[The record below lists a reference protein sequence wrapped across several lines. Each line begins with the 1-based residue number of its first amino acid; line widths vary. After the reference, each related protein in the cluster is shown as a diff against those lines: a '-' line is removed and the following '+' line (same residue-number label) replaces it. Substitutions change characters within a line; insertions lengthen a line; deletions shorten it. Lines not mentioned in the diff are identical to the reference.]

1 MLSSPRLDLT
11 ISSLVSVEVCP
22 TVLIMNSVLV
32 AVGMGLRFVDRSLV
46 NRRREREM
54 LGSVVSSV
62 VGLMVRSSLGED
74 NNCQSHNKELNTRR
88 NVIVVWVGSEIV
100 LPSFLH

>member
-1 MLSSPRLDLT
+1 
-11 ISSLVSVEVCP
+11 
-22 TVLIMNSVLV
+22 MNSVLV

-46 NRRREREM
+46 DRNRRRQREM
-54 LGSVVSSV
+54 LVGSMVSSV

-88 NVIVVWVGSEIV
+88 NEIVVWVGSEIV